1 MEPLI
6 PSDKSKAR
14 EALHEDIL
22 SGKVP
27 LEEEQGG
34 LSTEDI
40 YNMHQI
46 YAKYNDQKFAKQ
58 LESLHGI
65 VQSQFYWKEIDENA
79 F

>member
-1 MEPLI
+1 M
-6 PSDKSKAR
+6 
-14 EALHEDIL
+14 
-22 SGKVP
+22 
-27 LEEEQGG
+27 
-34 LSTEDI
+34 EDI

-65 VQSQFYWKEIDENA
+65 VQSQFYWKEIDENV